1 MSIFKSIKCAKYILE
16 SLELVLRRFGVEAVI
31 RPPSLAFYNLCQDV
45 DALVAALY
53 RIHTT

>member
-1 MSIFKSIKCAKYILE
+1 MSIFKLIKCAKYILE
-16 SLELVLRRFGVEAVI
+16 SLELVLRRFGVEATI
-31 RPPSLAFYNLCQDV
+31 RPPSLAFYKLCQDV